1 MALSRGIPAA
11 LLTEY
16 AKPEGFYPIAFI
28 DLDWPS
34 GRVRA
39 HTNSGEITWGGN
51 AYTGIANIATLSLPG
66 DGAGLTNAEGTIT
79 IVGTLSDLFD
89 ANEEKVKN
97 RAAKVYAGATTSPGG
112 TTLVSD
118 PFLIFDGH
126 MDGTMIPKAEGQ
138 HSLILTLGSGPGARV
153 KATVRHSEE
162 DQSTKFPASGP
173 GIAADTAGRH
183 TALAKPNAA
192 KLKWPE

>member
-16 AKPEGFYPIAFI
+16 QKSAFYPIAFI

-39 HTNSGEITWGGN
+39 HTNSGAITWGGN
-51 AYTGIANIATLSLPG
+51 SWAGIANIATLSLPG
-66 DGAGLTNAEGTIT
+66 DGTGLANAEGTIT

-97 RAAKVYAGATTSPGG
+97 RAAKIYAGATTTPGG

-162 DQSTKFPASGP
+162 DQSTKFPG
-173 GIAADTAGRH
+173 DTAGRH